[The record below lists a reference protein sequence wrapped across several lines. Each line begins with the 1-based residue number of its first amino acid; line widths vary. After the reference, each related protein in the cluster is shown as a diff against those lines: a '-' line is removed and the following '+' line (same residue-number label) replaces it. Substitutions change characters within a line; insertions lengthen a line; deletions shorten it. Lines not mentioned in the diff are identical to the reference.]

1 MAKGQK
7 PEHLKNP
14 LFALDDIIRSRP
26 ERCKTCLRGSLTNT
40 CISFNEHS
48 LDLHKLMQIK
58 KKNAKRAMYYLETN
72 FSCVNPHC
80 FNPQKLLTNKG
91 KKKAACQSSKRQ
103 APDQDSNPYP
113 SAGDRRL
120 AGTADVQIFT
130 SLVLSQS

>member
-26 ERCKTCLRGSLTNT
+26 ERRKTCLRGSLTNT

-58 KKNAKRAMYYLETN
+58 KNAKRAIYYLETN
-72 FSCVNPHC
+72 FSCFNPHC
-80 FNPQKLLTNKG
+80 FNPHKLLTNKG
-91 KKKAACQSSKRQ
+91 KKKSGLPKLKTSS
-103 APDQDSNPYP
+103 P
-113 SAGDRRL
+113 
-120 AGTADVQIFT
+120 
-130 SLVLSQS
+130 